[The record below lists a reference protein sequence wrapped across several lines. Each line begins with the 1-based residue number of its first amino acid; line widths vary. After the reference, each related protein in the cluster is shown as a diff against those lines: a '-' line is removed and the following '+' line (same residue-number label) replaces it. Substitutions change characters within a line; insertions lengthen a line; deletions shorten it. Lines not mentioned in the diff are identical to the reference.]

1 MDFELYFKVE
11 KKAIRL
17 IYLIVFVQLAEVLI
31 LIFYTLCLVAEKK
44 WENVGF
50 LFFGTL
56 KSKTEFEVEKFLF
69 CRLKN

>member
-1 MDFELYFKVE
+1 MYFKAE

>member
-1 MDFELYFKVE
+1 MDFELYFKAE

>member
-1 MDFELYFKVE
+1 MDFELYFKAE

-17 IYLIVFVQLAEVLI
+17 IYLYLIVFVQLVKVLI

-50 LFFGTL
+50 LFF
-56 KSKTEFEVEKFLF
+56 
-69 CRLKN
+69 

>member
-1 MDFELYFKVE
+1 VDFELYFKAE

-17 IYLIVFVQLAEVLI
+17 IYLIVFVQLAKVLI
-31 LIFYTLCLVAEKK
+31 LIFYTLCLVAEKE

-56 KSKTEFEVEKFLF
+56 KSKTEFEGQKCLF